1 MGVTIDS
8 VLVRDTTLAA
18 ANVDGRTVLLSLNA
32 GAYFDLN
39 PVATE
44 IWDMLSQP
52 CRVSEIF
59 SSLSERHAVDGET
72 LARDV
77 TLFLQ
82 NLIEE
87 QLVQVIGPDDR

>member
-8 VLVRDTTLAA
+8 VLVRDTALAA
-18 ANVDGRTVLLSLNA
+18 ADVDGRTVVLSLNA

-52 CRVSEIF
+52 RRVSEIF

-72 LARDV
+72 LTRDV

-87 QLVQVIGPDDR
+87 RLVQVIGPGE

>member
-1 MGVTIDS
+1 MTIDS

-18 ANVDGRTVLLSLNA
+18 ADVDGRTVVLSLNA

-44 IWDMLSQP
+44 IWDMLAQP
-52 CRVSEIF
+52 CRVSDIF
-59 SSLSERHAVDGET
+59 SSLCEGHAVEGET

-82 NLIEE
+82 NLIDER
-87 QLVQVIGPDDR
+87 LVQVIGPADR

>member
-1 MGVTIDS
+1 MGVTINS
-8 VLVRDTTLAA
+8 VLVRDTALAA
-18 ANVDGRTVLLSLNA
+18 ADVDGRTVVLSLNA

-59 SSLSERHAVDGET
+59 GSLSERHGVDGET
-72 LARDV
+72 LTRDV

-87 QLVQVIGPDDR
+87 RLVQVIGPGE